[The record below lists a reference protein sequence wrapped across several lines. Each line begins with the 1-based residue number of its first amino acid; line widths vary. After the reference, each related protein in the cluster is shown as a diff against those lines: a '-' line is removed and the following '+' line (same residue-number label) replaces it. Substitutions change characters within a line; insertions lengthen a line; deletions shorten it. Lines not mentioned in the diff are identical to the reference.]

1 MSLQNN
7 KKLSIKSLL
16 SIVGIAGASILMSL
30 PVLAQATPDNSGSTN
45 QTQTTTT
52 ERQPTDDRAAPGENS
67 NMQTQPSNNG
77 MSTTGT
83 QQMNNSGS
91 TTEMQQYNRRSTT
104 TGQQVNTDTPAT
116 GTQQTPMNNTG
127 SPMGTQQM
135 NTGGT
140 TTGTTQQTTDQ
151 GVRALW

>member
-1 MSLQNN
+1 
-7 KKLSIKSLL
+7 
-16 SIVGIAGASILMSL
+16 
-30 PVLAQATPDNSGSTN
+30 
-45 QTQTTTT
+45 
-52 ERQPTDDRAAPGENS
+52 
-67 NMQTQPSNNG
+67 
-77 MSTTGT
+77 
-83 QQMNNSGS
+83 
-91 TTEMQQYNRRSTT
+91 MQQYNRRSTT

-127 SPMGTQQM
+127 SPMGSQQM